1 MSSDHP
7 GSGRPES
14 GGPEGN
20 LPRFG
25 TVGWPFG
32 RRRTLAIGGAVAV
45 LVAGAALFGSD
56 LGGLTP
62 APNAAAPHAPRSF
75 RYGGFAPYIDTL
87 LPSAYDLVDSARKTG
102 VRQYTL
108 AFVTS
113 GGGCTPRW
121 GGSVGLNANPVAGQ
135 IEALRRSG
143 GDVRVSF
150 GGNAGRELGQACSSA
165 GRLASAYEKV
175 INAYRLKKV
184 DFDIEGSALGDGSA
198 NDRRARAIAVL
209 QRRFKG
215 LDISFTL
222 PVLPSGLTRRGVNL
236 ITNAAKN
243 GVRISAV
250 NVMAMDYG
258 AGPAPAPTGRMGDYA
273 ISAATA
279 AHGQLGRLL
288 GIGDAAAWNKVAL
301 TPMIGVND
309 VTTEVFTLD
318 DARKVA
324 AFARSRDLAWLSM
337 WSATRDKPCPGGTSK
352 SAHPTCSG
360 VHQPLFGFTRAFT

>member
-1 MSSDHP
+1 
-7 GSGRPES
+7 
-14 GGPEGN
+14 
-20 LPRFG
+20 L
-25 TVGWPFG
+25 
-32 RRRTLAIGGAVAV
+32 IGGAVAAV
-45 LVAGAALFGSD
+45 AMVVAGAAVFGPD
-56 LGGLTP
+56 FDGLTP
-62 APNAAAPHAPRSF
+62 VKHTRPNAATSHAPRSF
-75 RYGGFAPYIDTL
+75 RYGGFTPYIDTL
-87 LPSAYDLVDSARKTG
+87 LPPAYNLVESARKTG

-121 GGSVGLNANPVAGQ
+121 GGSVGLGANPVAGQ

-150 GGNAGRELGQACSSA
+150 GGNAGRELGQACSSVD
-165 GRLASAYEKV
+165 RLASAYEKV
-175 INAYRLKKV
+175 IDAYHLKKV
-184 DFDIEGSALGDGSA
+184 DFDIEGSALADGSA
-198 NDRRARAIAVL
+198 DDRRARAIAVL
-209 QRRFKG
+209 QRRVKG

-222 PVLPSGLTRRGVNL
+222 PVLPSGLTPSGVKL
-236 ITNAAKN
+236 ITNADKN

-258 AGPAPAPTGRMGDYA
+258 AGPVPNPTGRMGDYA
-273 ISAATA
+273 IRAATA
-279 AHGQLGRLL
+279 THSQLRRVL

-309 VTTEVFTLD
+309 VTTEVFTLG

-337 WSATRDKPCPGGTSK
+337 WSATRDKPCAGGNSDST
-352 SAHPTCSG
+352 HPTCSG
-360 VHQPLFGFTRAFT
+360 VEQPLFGFTKAFT